1 MGCLD
6 LPSWYRNNNTN
17 GVTFTNQSA
26 GYVRYSKINS
36 NMGNSGIN
44 CAQNSN
50 PIIRPNN
57 QLKYNTP
64 AGLSGDYNSL
74 PEMGSLGQNGN
85 NSISNS
91 DDDAWSE
98 NSNRVNTL

>member
-1 MGCLD
+1 VNKFCFLAI
-6 LPSWYRNNNTN
+6 T
-17 GVTFTNQSA
+17 Q
-26 GYVRYSKINS
+26 
-36 NMGNSGIN
+36 
-44 CAQNSN
+44 
-50 PIIRPNN
+50 
-57 QLKYNTP
+57 
-64 AGLSGDYNSL
+64 L